1 MTDIDKK
8 NIYNELVN
16 LLTLHCNTCLD
27 KHQMDKILLC
37 AFKMNLIDY
46 AQFNEYDNVDELWE
60 SLART
65 LGVKLGEEI
74 YTASTAVCNCKNG
87 VCAIC

>member
-1 MTDIDKK
+1 MTEVDKK

-16 LLTLHCNTCLD
+16 LLTVYCNTCLD
-27 KHQMDKILLC
+27 KQQMDKILLC

-46 AQFNEYDNVDELWE
+46 AQFNKYGDVNELWE

-65 LGVKLGEEI
+65 LGITLDGEI
-74 YTASTAVCNCKNG
+74 HTTSKTVCNCKNG

>member
-16 LLTLHCNTCLD
+16 LLTVYCNTCLD

-46 AQFNEYDNVDELWE
+46 AQFNEYDNIDELWE

-65 LGVKLGEEI
+65 LGVTLDGESH
-74 YTASTAVCNCKNG
+74 TVNKTVCNCKNG
-87 VCAIC
+87 VCTIC

>member
-16 LLTLHCNTCLD
+16 LLTSYCDTCSD
-27 KHQMDKILLC
+27 KKQMDKILLC
-37 AFKMNLIDY
+37 DFKLNLIDY
-46 AQFNEYDNVDELWE
+46 AEINDYDNIDKLWE

-65 LGVKLGEEI
+65 LGVKLDGIAHEVNN
-74 YTASTAVCNCKNG
+74 SVCNCKNG
-87 VCAIC
+87 ICSLC

>member
-16 LLTLHCNTCLD
+16 LLTTYCDTCTD

-37 AFKMNLIDY
+37 AFKLNLIDY
-46 AQFNEYDNVDELWE
+46 SQNCEYDNIDELWE

-65 LGVKLGEEI
+65 LGVKLDGEVHA
-74 YTASTAVCNCKNG
+74 TKKQVCNCKNG